1 MADKVKIIPM
11 KRLFFLWTTLLL
23 LLTGTALAEIT
34 SIEQL
39 NHSGIAEGT
48 ELGCAADGAIRKALP
63 EARLEAY
70 NDKNLGYADV
80 ASGRLDAFIFERL
93 QMELAIQNGV
103 AGVHLLDENLGDTVK
118 VAVGIS
124 PVSPIPDLKAK
135 INAFIADLREDGT
148 LDDMFNRWV
157 VRGEDEMPKID
168 LPEAPSLHLTVGTSG
183 VVPPYSYYAGT
194 QLKGY
199 DIELANRLAAWLGA
213 DLEFKVYD
221 YSAIVAA
228 AISGDVDCVMANLNV
243 TEERAEVLPFSDTL
257 YELRM
262 GVMVRGEP
270 VPSIPSATYRT
281 IGVQTGTSFD
291 AIVAEK
297 LPDAQVDYYNN
308 KADLVAALTGKKVD
322 AFVVDEPVAKLLM
335 LEDGRLTYL
344 PDYLDSVEFAL
355 VFPKND
361 AGRALRDQ
369 FNAFLE
375 QLPDGT
381 LDQLAAKWFGD
392 DEEAKTMPDIAALK
406 ADNGTLHLATES
418 GYAPFEYMRNG
429 EVVGYDMELAARFCE
444 ACGYGLEIVDM
455 NFDGILPAV
464 QAGKADF
471 AAAGIAITPERS
483 ESVLFSKPNFF
494 NSTVLVV
501 LKEGQAGSA

>member
-1 MADKVKIIPM
+1 M
-11 KRLFFLWTTLLL
+11 KRLFFLWLTLLL
-23 LLTGTALAEIT
+23 LLAGTAFAEIT

-39 NHSGIAEGT
+39 NHSGIAVGT

-80 ASGRLDAFIFERL
+80 ASGRLDAFIFDRS

-103 AGVHLLDENLGDTVK
+103 AGVHLLDENLSNVVK

-124 PVSPIPDLKAK
+124 PVSPIPDLKNK
-135 INAFIADLREDGT
+135 INAFIAELRADGT

-168 LPEAPSLHLTVGTSG
+168 LPDAPSLHLTVGTSG

-228 AISGDVDCVMANLNV
+228 AISGDVDCVMADLNV

-270 VPSIPSATYRT
+270 VPSVPLATYRT

-297 LPDAQVDYYNN
+297 LP
-308 KADLVAALTGKKVD
+308 
-322 AFVVDEPVAKLLM
+322 
-335 LEDGRLTYL
+335 
-344 PDYLDSVEFAL
+344 
-355 VFPKND
+355 
-361 AGRALRDQ
+361 
-369 FNAFLE
+369 
-375 QLPDGT
+375 
-381 LDQLAAKWFGD
+381 
-392 DEEAKTMPDIAALK
+392 EA
-406 ADNGTLHLATES
+406 
-418 GYAPFEYMRNG
+418 
-429 EVVGYDMELAARFCE
+429 
-444 ACGYGLEIVDM
+444 
-455 NFDGILPAV
+455 
-464 QAGKADF
+464 
-471 AAAGIAITPERS
+471 
-483 ESVLFSKPNFF
+483 
-494 NSTVLVV
+494 
-501 LKEGQAGSA
+501 